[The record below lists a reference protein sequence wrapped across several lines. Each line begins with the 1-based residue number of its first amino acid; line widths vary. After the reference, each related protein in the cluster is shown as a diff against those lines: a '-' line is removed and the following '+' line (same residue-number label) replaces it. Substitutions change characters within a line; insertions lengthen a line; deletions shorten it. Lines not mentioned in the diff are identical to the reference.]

1 MSNVKYS
8 FAYHGN
14 GLWRLGQHGIHLT
27 LEGKMPYVIARR
39 FGHEEEWRNKEAR
52 DSILDGALKREIQW
66 LLESHFE
73 MPQSDS
79 GWFSQQINDDYV
91 KYLESKQIKLTPATT
106 EDSSADEAT
115 DKDFLTVGSIS

>member
-1 MSNVKYS
+1 MSNVEYS

-27 LEGKMPYVIARR
+27 SEGKMPYVIARR
-39 FGHEEEWRNKEAR
+39 FGHEEEWRNKAAR

-66 LLESHFE
+66 LLESHFQ

-91 KYLESKQIKLTPATT
+91 KYLESKRIKLGAATT
-106 EDSSADEAT
+106 EDSSAVKAT
-115 DKDFLTVGSIS
+115 DKHSLTVGSIS